1 MVKALGI
8 TGVQVQPRRKQSIE
22 VSEKSS
28 LNSDNS
34 SEESSESL
42 SSSQDDEVRDAD
54 SDTHQ
59 RPQLQRQPIDHYL
72 EKFLDIDEPVVQSK
86 QEED

>member
-22 VSEKSS
+22 VSENTS
-28 LNSDNS
+28 LDNS

-42 SSSQDDEVRDAD
+42 SSSQDDEVSDAD